1 MHGILQWSL
10 NILDEDFSPNLA
22 GNAYTELYQREWR
35 SSALVAGSQAGVETR
50 GFRGDYTVRLLQV
63 PPLHYAG
70 IYIPCREIRC

>member
-10 NILDEDFSPNLA
+10 NILDEDFTPNLA

-35 SSALVAGSQAGVETR
+35 SSALVAGSEAGVETR

-63 PPLHYAG
+63 PALHCTG
-70 IYIPCREIRC
+70 INIICREILY